1 MTNLLPAERRLK
13 LYLQFVTGKNLF
25 NCLNNKSSII
35 KYNNDSQVHNGVKKY
50 NCLPG

>member
-13 LYLQFVTGKNLF
+13 RYLQFVTGKNLD
-25 NCLNNKSSII
+25 NLLNNISS
-35 KYNNDSQVHNGVKKY
+35 KLENNNDSHVRNGLKKY